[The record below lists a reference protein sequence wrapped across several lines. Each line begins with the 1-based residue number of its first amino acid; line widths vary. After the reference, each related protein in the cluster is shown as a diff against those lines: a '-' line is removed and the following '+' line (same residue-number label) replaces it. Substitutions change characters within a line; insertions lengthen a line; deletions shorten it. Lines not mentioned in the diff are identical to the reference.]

1 METLILDRPD
11 ASYLVSTAR
20 LVRTSADVPA
30 EMAAKAPTKDWS
42 IDKANP
48 YLMWVAGDFVEGDN
62 PNSNRQFWTAGD
74 LELAEYTIRYAPLN
88 MIHKFRTPVGFFAE
102 TKNVKLSRAL
112 KSVDE
117 SSDQAAAAKGSMK
130 IQALAGMWAHIFPTE
145 ATQVQMADEAGLLYY
160 SMECVGSHL
169 RCAGDEGC
177 GEQFEY
183 SARDTHCEHLRERTS
198 IRHIVNPVFRGGALI
213 VPPTNPGWKEAR
225 ASVLT
230 AEVMKEAAAFA
241 EQTYSQNV
249 AHLNGDLTAAG
260 WEQLMAMVLATGAR

>member
-20 LVRTSADVPA
+20 LVRSSDDVPA
-30 EMAAKAPTKDWS
+30 EMAAKSPTKDWTV
-42 IDKANP
+42 DKANP
-48 YLMWVAGDFVEGDN
+48 YLMWVAGDFVEGDKA
-62 PNSNRQFWTAGD
+62 NSNKQFWTAGD

-88 MIHKFRTPVGFFAE
+88 MVHKFRTPVGFFAE

-112 KSVDE
+112 KSVD
-117 SSDQAAAAKGSMK
+117 DKAAAKGSMK
-130 IQALAGMWAHIFPTE
+130 IQALAGMWAHIFTTE
-145 ATQVQMADEAGLLYY
+145 AVQVQQADEAGLLYY

-169 RCAGDEGC
+169 KCAGPEGC

-183 SARDTHCEHLRERTS
+183 SARDTHCEHLRERAS

-225 ASVLT
+225 ASVIT
-230 AEVMKEAAAFA
+230 DEVMAEAAAFA
-241 EQTYSQNV
+241 EQTYAQNV
-249 AHLNGDLTAAG
+249 AHLDGDLTAAG
-260 WEQLMAMVLATGAR
+260 WEQLMAMVLASSGA